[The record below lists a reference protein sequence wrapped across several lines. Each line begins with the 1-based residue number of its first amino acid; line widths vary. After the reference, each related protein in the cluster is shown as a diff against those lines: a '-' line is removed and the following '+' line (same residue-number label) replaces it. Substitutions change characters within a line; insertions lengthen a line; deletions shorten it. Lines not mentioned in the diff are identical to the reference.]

1 MIRESAKEPEA
12 HLYYAPTDDV
22 HLCVAVAPVAEDER
36 FVVTAYFT
44 KNVKKG
50 KALWTK

>member
-1 MIRESAKEPEA
+1 MTVI
-12 HLYYAPTDDV
+12 LMCVVVAPTDK
-22 HLCVAVAPVAEDER
+22 DER

-50 KALWTK
+50 KELWVS